1 MTRPA
6 GITSSVI
13 TATGVVEARVL
24 PSEVQPRRLS
34 ASSGHFIENIYAC
47 NCFRD
52 SRCNV
57 THAVD
62 VGSGGK
68 MTWYVR
74 ASKFNLVGE

>member
-13 TATGVVEARVL
+13 TATGVVE

-34 ASSGHFIENIYAC
+34 ASSGHFIETIYAC

-57 THAVD
+57 TPAVD

-68 MTWYVR
+68 ITWYVR
-74 ASKFNLVGE
+74 ASKFHLVGE